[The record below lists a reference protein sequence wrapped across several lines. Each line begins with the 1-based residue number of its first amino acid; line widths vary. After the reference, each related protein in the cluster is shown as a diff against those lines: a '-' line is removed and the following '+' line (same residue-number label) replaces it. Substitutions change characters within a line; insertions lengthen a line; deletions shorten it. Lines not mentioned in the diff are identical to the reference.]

1 MKING
6 WFTPSTVKV
15 VVVAIFL
22 MGAWVTSI
30 QADITALDTNKAE
43 KIDVA
48 TQVATQTEVLK
59 SINKSLETMAT
70 SLGNL
75 DERQRKT
82 ELEIATLKAKA
93 DDE

>member
-43 KIDVA
+43 KIDQVEM
-48 TQVATQTEVLK
+48 TQMLIRIDDKLDDLK
-59 SINKSLETMAT
+59 DSVKD
-70 SLGNL
+70 L
-75 DERQRKT
+75 DDRQR
-82 ELEIATLKAKA
+82 EISKDVAALKA

>member
-1 MKING
+1 MNANG
-6 WFTPSTVKV
+6 
-15 VVVAIFL
+15 FL
-22 MGAWVTSI
+22 VSPTFAKWIIGALLSVGIWVGTI
-30 QADITALDTNKAE
+30 QADINDKAE